1 MRIALASDHAG
12 FELKEAAKN
21 WLDAE
26 LIDEGTHSTDSVD
39 YPDYAAKVAR
49 DIQEKKADYGVL
61 VCGTG
66 IGMSIAA
73 NRFKGVRAALC
84 RSIEDAR
91 LAREHNDANVLVLG
105 GRVTGMVEAKK
116 IVETF
121 FSTEFS
127 GAERHCRRV
136 KKFGG

>member
-26 LIDEGTHSTDSVD
+26 ELIDEGTHSTDSAD

-49 DIQEKKADYGVL
+49 DIQEKTADYGVL

-84 RSIEDAR
+84 RSPEDAR

-105 GRVTGMVEAKK
+105 GRVTVEGEAKK

-127 GAERHCRRV
+127 GGERHCRRV
-136 KKFGG
+136 KELG